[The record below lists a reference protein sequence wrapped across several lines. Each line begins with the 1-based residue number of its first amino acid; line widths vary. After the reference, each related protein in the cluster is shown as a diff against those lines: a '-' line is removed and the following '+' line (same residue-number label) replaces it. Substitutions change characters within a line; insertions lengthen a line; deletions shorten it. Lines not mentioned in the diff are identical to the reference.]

1 MTRIFLIGYMGS
13 GKTTIGK
20 LLSKQLGFTFLD
32 MDAYIEEKYFKTISQ
47 IFEAY
52 GETYFR
58 EIERKCLHEVAL
70 FENTVIATGGGT
82 PCFFDNMDVMN
93 ATGTT
98 VYLKYSPE
106 ELATRLSSATNKRP
120 LIAQKQG
127 DELLEFISKTLLT
140 REVFYNKAQHLIFGT
155 EKEIIHKIAVI
166 H

>member
-20 LLSKQLGFTFLD
+20 LLAKQLGFTFLD

-47 IFEAY
+47 IFATH

-82 PCFFDNMDVMN
+82 PCFYDNMEVMN
-93 ATGTT
+93 TAGTT
-98 VYLKYSPE
+98 VYLKYSAE
-106 ELATRLSSATNKRP
+106 ELANRLSSAANKRP
-120 LIAQKQG
+120 LIAEKKG

-155 EKEIIHKIAVI
+155 EAEIIQRISLLN
-166 H
+166 

>member
-32 MDAYIEEKYFKTISQ
+32 MDAYIEEKYFQTISQ
-47 IFEAY
+47 IFATH

-58 EIERKCLHEVAL
+58 EIERKCLHEVAM

-82 PCFFDNMDVMN
+82 PCFYDNMEVMN
-93 ATGTT
+93 AAGTT
-98 VYLKYSPE
+98 VYLKYSAK
-106 ELATRLSSATNKRP
+106 ELANRLSSAANKRP
-120 LIAQKQG
+120 LIAEKKG

-140 REVFYNKAQHLIFGT
+140 REVFYYKAQHLIFGT
-155 EKEIIHKIAVI
+155 EAEIIQRISLLD
-166 H
+166 